1 MDNWVERIIAFI
13 ALAFVALLIPLLV
26 IAGLKA
32 FTALDC
38 YAKKDPTNFSC
49 YYSKGRNI
57 KFEDIPK

>member
-1 MDNWVERIIAFI
+1 MDKWIERIIA
-13 ALAFVALLIPLLV
+13 ALALVFVAFLIPALA

-49 YYSKGRNI
+49 YYSKGHNL
-57 KFEDIPK
+57 KLEDLK